1 MAALVLERARAFYGG
16 KQVLGPLT
24 IRIARGEKVALV
36 GHSGAGKS
44 TLLSLLYNDR
54 RGRNI
59 ALMPQ
64 ELGLVQTLSV
74 FHNVYMGR
82 LAANSTFYNLRNL
95 VRPVRCE
102 VAQVRELLDAL
113 DMPEK
118 LWSPAGELSGGQ
130 RQRAAIARALY
141 QQASVLLADEPV
153 SALDGPRAESVMT
166 SLSQHFE
173 TTVIA
178 LHDVE
183 LALRHSDRII
193 GIRDGGIALDQ
204 PSRRLTPSDLQF
216 LYDTAHATRVPAA

>member
-1 MAALVLERARAFYGG
+1 MPALALEGASAFYGS

-24 IRIARGEKVALV
+24 IRIAQGEKVALV

-44 TLLSLLYNDR
+44 TLLSLLYDDR
-54 RGRNI
+54 RGRDI

-82 LAANSTFYNLRNL
+82 LATNSTLYNLVNL
-95 VRPVRCE
+95 VRPVRRE
-102 VAQVRELLDAL
+102 VERVRRLLEPL
-113 DMPEK
+113 DMAEK
-118 LWSPAGELSGGQ
+118 LWAPAGELSGGQ
-130 RQRAAIARALY
+130 RQRTAVARALF
-141 QQASVLLADEPV
+141 QKAKVLLADEPV
-153 SALDGPRAESVMT
+153 SALDGPRGESVMT

-183 LALRHSDRII
+183 LALRHCDRIV
-193 GIRDGGIALDQ
+193 GIREGGIVLDQ
-204 PSRRLTPSDLQF
+204 PSHRLTPDDLQF
-216 LYDTAHATRVPAA
+216 LYESPHDAAA